1 VTVVSFVRFVGR
13 LRCSATVRTGQ
24 TDLT

>member
-1 VTVVSFVRFVGR
+1 MVSCVRFVGR
-13 LRCSATVRTGQ
+13 LRCSVTARTGQ